1 MYVMT
6 AHGYT
11 QDVDASQ
18 ARDAQTSGRE
28 AQKRRSRAAI
38 VAATRQLVSE
48 GKTPSIDDIAE
59 AADVSRRTIYLYF
72 PTLDQLVL
80 DASVALLSEATV
92 DAALDTERFG
102 DDPVA
107 RVDALVSAF
116 VQTAED
122 ALPLGRKIIRLTVD
136 APRAVDG
143 ARRGYRRI
151 EWIERAVE
159 PLRPRLTDEQHER
172 LVSSLAV
179 VLGWEAMIVL
189 RDVRGLDTAQEEAAM
204 RWAARALVEATI
216 SEAGS
221 AR

>member
-1 MYVMT
+1 MT

-18 ARDAQTSGRE
+18 GRASAQSAEPGAARSSQPPGS
-28 AQKRRSRAAI
+28 SI
-38 VAATRQLVSE
+38 SE

-80 DASVALLSEATV
+80 DASVGLLSESTV
-92 DAALDTERFG
+92 DAALDTERLRRRRRG
-102 DDPVA
+102 SRRRARQRLRPDRRRCVA
-107 RVDALVSAF
+107 VRPQDL
-116 VQTAED
+116 
-122 ALPLGRKIIRLTVD
+122 RLTVD

-159 PLRPRLTDEQHER
+159 PLRPRLTDEQHQR

-204 RWAARALVEATI
+204 RWAARALVEAMI
-216 SEAGS
+216 SEADVSG
-221 AR
+221 